1 MEYNENV
8 IEIDYSLSAFKER
21 YELSIE
27 RIKDIDYKI
36 NTDFAACFREI
47 NEFIL
52 LCDKEFRERKADK
65 ETNTR
70 LFKTYTDEEYE
81 SSYLNPQYANKKLGK
96 YGELFS
102 VWYMELRGLV
112 PFLYEERI
120 KDMTVMLETHI
131 QIYNE
136 FEEKYNEAEKLK
148 KEGLAAEDIP
158 EYEIIKDVLY
168 SYMYDYCSEFVEEQ
182 LEEELTGARSFARE
196 IVMNAELSDLSEHSY
211 LYKMGEWITDEE
223 LKTAEVLNALSKE
236 QIVAMASAYT
246 EGYIKG
252 FEMTG
257 KDVSRKS
264 TVVCYLPLGLERFM
278 REAIKQFEARG
289 LKVIINRNPVHL
301 INRRLS
307 GNVKPG
313 FYGAVNRQLVY
324 DHKNDMGLFQGDR
337 LNAQK
342 LQALRNA
349 YECFKE
355 AASLYSGNAC
365 VEIFGEEGFVP
376 VNKKENVQYTEHQ
389 IKCNSE
395 YLRKAHEIADMYKPD
410 EETSFCIIAWPRP
423 HIADNTSASYRE
435 IFEEFIRIN
444 TLPVEKWQHIQQKL
458 IDTMDQAEYI
468 HVKGKGKNSTN
479 LRINLRK
486 LNSPESETNFENC
499 LADVN
504 IPVGEVFTTP
514 ELKGTNGKLFVTNF
528 CLGEYIFKNIFV
540 DFKDGIV
547 ADYGCDNFADKE
559 EGRRLIETAIFK
571 EKKQLPMGEFAI
583 GTNTAAYSTAKK
595 YDIFPKLPVL
605 IAEKTGP
612 HFAVGD
618 TCYSHEE
625 ELVAYNPDGKRITA
639 RENAFSILRNTEP
652 EKAYFNVHVDITLP
666 YDEIEELTACLN
678 NGEKKKII
686 EEGRFVLDGTK
697 ELNEVL

>member
-8 IEIDYSLSAFKER
+8 IEIDYSFSAFKER
-21 YELSIE
+21 YKLSVQ
-27 RIKDIDYKI
+27 RIKDMDYKI
-36 NTDFAACFREI
+36 NAGFTACFREI

-52 LCDKEFRERKADK
+52 LCDKEFRERRADR
-65 ETNTR
+65 ETNIR
-70 LFKTYTDEEYE
+70 LFNAYTKDGYE
-81 SSYLNPQYANKKLGK
+81 NSYLNPQYASGK
-96 YGELFS
+96 IGRYGELFS

-112 PFLYEERI
+112 PFLYENRI
-120 KDMTVMLETHI
+120 QDMTVMLETHI
-131 QIYNE
+131 QLYNE
-136 FEEKYNEAEKLK
+136 FEEKYEEALKLR
-148 KEGLAAEDIP
+148 KEGLDADDIP
-158 EYEIIKDVLY
+158 DYDLLKDILY
-168 SYMYDYCSEFVEEQ
+168 SYVYDYCYDFVENQ

-196 IVMNAELSDLSEHSY
+196 VVMNADLTDLTEHSY
-211 LYKMGEWITDEE
+211 LYGMGEWITDEE
-223 LKTAEVLNALSKE
+223 IKTAEVLNELSEKQIRSMAL
-236 QIVAMASAYT
+236 AYT

-257 KDVSRKS
+257 KDISKKS

-278 REAIKQFEARG
+278 REAIRQFELRG
-289 LKVIINRNPVHL
+289 LRVIINRNPVHL

-313 FYGAVNRQLVY
+313 FYGAVNPQLVY

-349 YECFKE
+349 YENFKE

-365 VEIFGEEGFVP
+365 VEIFGAEGFVP
-376 VNKKENVQYTEHQ
+376 DNKKENIQYTEHQ
-389 IKCNSE
+389 IKCNNE
-395 YLRKAHEIADMYKPD
+395 YLRKAHEIADEFKPD

-423 HIADNTSASYRE
+423 QIADNTGISYKE
-435 IFEEFIRIN
+435 FFEEFIRIN
-444 TLPVEKWQHIQQKL
+444 TLPVDRWQEIQQKL
-458 IDTMDQAEYI
+458 IDTMDKAEYI
-468 HVKGKGKNSTN
+468 YVKGSENNETE

-486 LNSPESETNFENC
+486 LSAPSEETNFENC

-514 ELKGTNGKLFVTNF
+514 LLKGTDGRLFVKDF

-547 ADYGCDNFADKE
+547 TDYGCDNFEDRE
-559 EGRRLIETAIFK
+559 EGRRLIETAVFK
-571 EKKQLPMGEFAI
+571 DKKNLPMGEFAI

-595 YDIFPKLPVL
+595 YNIFPKLPVL

-625 ELVAYNPDGKRITA
+625 ELTAYNPDGKKITA
-639 RENAFSILRNTEP
+639 RENEFSLLRNTEP

-666 YDEIEELTACLN
+666 YDEIEELTACIY

-686 EEGRFVLDGTK
+686 EKGRFVLDGTE